1 MKENITVELK
11 SKEALAYDQEQVKE
25 WMDDLV
31 HLITGV
37 IFPYESY
44 NVLGLR
50 PLHGISLIVFSYE
63 FQIFVIGQPHN

>member
-31 HLITGV
+31 KT
-37 IFPYESY
+37 PSTSTKR
-44 NVLGLR
+44 NLR
-50 PLHGISLIVFSYE
+50 SSAT
-63 FQIFVIGQPHN
+63 